1 MNQKIEHSLRRA
13 VGQLPRPDYQAVAQ
27 APVQRMEVHDYVT
40 RQEMVVRPS
49 RPRLLAAV
57 VLAVCVLALCVGL
70 TVYFQF
76 FQIYSVVDLRVNPAF
91 AIQLNRQDQ
100 VRGVQAL
107 NDDAEPILEGRSYKG
122 WALEAVVSALVD
134 DLIVNGYLDAEG
146 DKVDVAV
153 NSQSAEHSRE
163 LRSYVEG
170 LLDQRLA
177 GLSNTGT
184 QEDPAN
190 STPAPEGTTAAIQTP
205 APVVTPPATPVPA
218 PPADPVLSWGEDLA
232 GSDYFYYDEIAGKTW
247 LMACQEN
254 GTYLRCDPAA
264 VRGLK
269 GIRVD
274 AGVKVLRGGRERY
287 ACRGDVLFTESGIS
301 GDAVFRASSYAEKG
315 DTVLIDF
322 LPDVPPDRLAASV
335 GAGEDGLLCV
345 VNNGLGRQ
353 LFRRAAGDRARVLAL
368 LKAFPLA
375 VTGTL
380 GFDYAQATRGG
391 IPLSETDGALMSV
404 FRRGLYFA
412 GEILNVDG
420 ACGGFNLHWAW
431 ASAHHICEAI
441 R

>member
-1 MNQKIEHSLRRA
+1 MACA
-13 VGQLPRPDYQAVAQ
+13 V
-27 APVQRMEVHDYVT
+27 
-40 RQEMVVRPS
+40 
-49 RPRLLAAV
+49 LLARRNMRVELFERGERLGRKLSATGNGQGNVTNTHVAPQYYFSDDGEKVARVLAHFSCGDAVRFLEDMGGIFLPDARGRVYPAGRQASAVTDLFRREIARLGVIVHTGTRIARLSHDGRSFRLAWEGGASEADCV
-57 VLAVCVLALCVGL
+57 VLAAGGRAAPNFGTDGSAYALAQAFGH
-70 TVYFQF
+70 TVT
-76 FQIYSVVDLRVNPAF
+76 
-91 AIQLNRQDQ
+91 
-100 VRGVQAL
+100 AL
-107 NDDAEPILEGRSYKG
+107 S
-122 WALEAVVSALVD
+122 
-134 DLIVNGYLDAEG
+134 
-146 DKVDVAV
+146 
-153 NSQSAEHSRE
+153 
-163 LRSYVEG
+163 
-170 LLDQRLA
+170 
-177 GLSNTGT
+177 
-184 QEDPAN
+184 
-190 STPAPEGTTAAIQTP
+190 
-205 APVVTPPATPVPA
+205 
-218 PPADPVLSWGEDLA
+218 PVLV
-232 GSDYFYYDEIAGKTW
+232 
-247 LMACQEN
+247 Q
-254 GTYLRCDPAA
+254 LRTDPAA

-274 AGVKVLRGGRERY
+274 AGVKALRGGRERY